1 MIDFN
6 VNHYVLVKLTAVGR
20 KEIERQNRELRL
32 AHPHLQPAIP
42 IKEDAEGWSKW
53 QMHSLMNRFGHMMIL
68 GCESP
73 FEMDIK
79 IDVAV

>member
-6 VNHYVLVKLTAVGR
+6 VNHYVLVKLTDVGR
-20 KEIERQNRELRL
+20 KEIERQNTELR
-32 AHPHLQPAIP
+32 AAYPNIEPAKP
-42 IKEDAEGWSKW
+42 IKEDDEGWSKW
-53 QMHSLMNRFGHMMIL
+53 QMHSLMNHFGHMMTC

-73 FEMDIK
+73 FEMNIK